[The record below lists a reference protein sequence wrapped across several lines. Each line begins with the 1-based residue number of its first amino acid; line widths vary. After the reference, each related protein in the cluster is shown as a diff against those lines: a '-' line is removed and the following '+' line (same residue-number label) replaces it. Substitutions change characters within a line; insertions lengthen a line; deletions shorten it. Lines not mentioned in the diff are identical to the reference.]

1 MAAHPTEELRQ
12 DLLARWAET
21 HRKHHT
27 VTHLHE
33 MLDAIGLLADA
44 GIEFDRE
51 AVELAAWF
59 HDAVYEIGRDDN
71 EDRSAEL
78 ARELLASSPFRDEVA
93 RLVLVTKTHEVADDD
108 VNGAVLSDADL
119 SVLGSDAFRYRSY
132 AAAVRDEYAGVPD
145 EVSNRRAHRFFR
157 HFSTGQSSTLQRAVS
172 GGKRPLDATSPKR
185 LRRSPAG
192 YLAMPYPAAAA
203 WTRRSRL
210 GHVTDPVAVEVH
222 DVDVVGRRAFPEQCM
237 EMLLLTASSCAGWR
251 DAASALARWW
261 SRCCSASGLSRR
273 PRPAFFLGHDS
284 QNLPK

>member
-1 MAAHPTEELRQ
+1 MAAHLTEELRE

-145 EVSNRRAHRFFR
+145 EVFKPARAQVLSSFLDGSIFHTAAGRERWEETARRNIAEEI
-157 HFSTGQSSTLQRAVS
+157 A
-172 GGKRPLDATSPKR
+172 
-185 LRRSPAG
+185 
-192 YLAMPYPAAAA
+192 
-203 WTRRSRL
+203 
-210 GHVTDPVAVEVH
+210 
-222 DVDVVGRRAFPEQCM
+222 
-237 EMLLLTASSCAGWR
+237 
-251 DAASALARWW
+251 ALA
-261 SRCCSASGLSRR
+261 G
-273 PRPAFFLGHDS
+273 
-284 QNLPK
+284 

>member
-1 MAAHPTEELRQ
+1 MAAHLTEELRE

-119 SVLGSDAFRYRSY
+119 SVLGSDALRYRTY
-132 AAAVRDEYAGVPD
+132 AAAVRDEYADVPD
-145 EVSNRRAHRFFR
+145 EVFKPARA
-157 HFSTGQSSTLQRAVS
+157 QVL
-172 GGKRPLDATSPKR
+172 
-185 LRRSPAG
+185 
-192 YLAMPYPAAAA
+192 
-203 WTRRSRL
+203 
-210 GHVTDPVAVEVH
+210 
-222 DVDVVGRRAFPEQCM
+222 
-237 EMLLLTASSCAGWR
+237 
-251 DAASALARWW
+251 SALLDRSLFHTSAGRERWEETAR
-261 SRCCSASGLSRR
+261 RNIAEEIAALAG
-273 PRPAFFLGHDS
+273 
-284 QNLPK
+284 